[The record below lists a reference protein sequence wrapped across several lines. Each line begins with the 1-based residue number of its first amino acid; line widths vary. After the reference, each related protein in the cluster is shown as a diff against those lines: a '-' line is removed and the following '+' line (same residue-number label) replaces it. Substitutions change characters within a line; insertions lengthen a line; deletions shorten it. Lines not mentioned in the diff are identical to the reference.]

1 MPDTEEIDG
10 DVYVSPRYL
19 AGSTWT
25 GDPALKPLLALGF
38 DHRDDDLGN
47 VYVTAPDHRIR
58 LGYLPE
64 GDDDGLWRIN
74 AYRDRFGPPAWGVSF
89 NDMAPTEFVTAFTT
103 VLAQAYSAGPDTY
116 LAEPDL
122 KDPELGAFG
131 AVVPLIK
138 NSWQFQQPRWGVIAL
153 QPPDGMAT
161 CQYTTNRLDPEK
173 ELTTLGARWHL
184 WGGPKSG
191 YARWYA
197 TATTH
202 TPIALV
208 KAITQS
214 VCDPAPCRAGRTRC
228 SRGCARL
235 PSSPPSHRPRC
246 RFRPLST
253 SRTPSPAAHLHSVP
267 EASRAGAPP
276 ASPSPPHV
284 PPRAADPRRPRPAT
298 PVR

>member
-103 VLAQAYSAGPDTY
+103 VLAQAYIAGPDTY

-161 CQYTTNRLDPEK
+161 CQYTTNRLDPEQ
-173 ELTTLGARWHL
+173 ELTTLEARWHL

-214 VCDPAPCRAGRTRC
+214 VCDPAPLPRWKDSMLPRLREAAQLTPVTPPPLPVPTPLDVQNAAARRPPALGTR
-228 SRGCARL
+228 
-235 PSSPPSHRPRC
+235 
-246 RFRPLST
+246 
-253 SRTPSPAAHLHSVP
+253 SVP
-267 EASRAGAPP
+267 RWSTTSLPVSAP
-276 ASPSPPHV
+276 
-284 PPRAADPRRPRPAT
+284 RTAARR
-298 PVR
+298 

>member
-10 DVYVSPRYL
+10 DVYVSPRHL
-19 AGSTWT
+19 AGSTYT

-38 DHRDDDLGN
+38 DLRHDGLGN
-47 VYVTAPDHRIR
+47 VYVTAADHRVR

-89 NDMAPTEFVTAFTT
+89 NDSAPTEFVTAFTT
-103 VLAQAYSAGPDTY
+103 ALAQAYTAGPDTY

-122 KDPELGAFG
+122 KDPVLGAFD

-138 NSWQFQQPRWGVIAL
+138 NGWQFQQPRWGVIAL

-161 CQYTTNRLDPEK
+161 CEYTTNRLDPEK
-173 ELTTLGARWHL
+173 ELTTLEARWHL

-197 TATTH
+197 TATTN
-202 TPIALV
+202 TPITLV

-214 VCDPAPCRAGRTRC
+214 VSDPTPVPRWRD
-228 SRGCARL
+228 SMFPRL
-235 PSSPPSHRPRC
+235 RE
-246 RFRPLST
+246 
-253 SRTPSPAAHLHSVP
+253 AAHLTSVTP
-267 EASRAGAPP
+267 PPPLVPTPLDVQNAATRRLPALGTRIVPRWSTASRPVLPG
-276 ASPSPPHV
+276 
-284 PPRAADPRRPRPAT
+284 PRR
-298 PVR
+298 